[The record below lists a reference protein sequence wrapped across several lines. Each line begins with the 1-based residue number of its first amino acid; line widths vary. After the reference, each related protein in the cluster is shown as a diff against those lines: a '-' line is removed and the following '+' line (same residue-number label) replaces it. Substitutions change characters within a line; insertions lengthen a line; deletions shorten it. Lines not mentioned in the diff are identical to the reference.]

1 MFAFFSYDPRSATVD
16 WHNTRLAMNGMRQA
30 IVLLWICE
38 KWSREDEHVLVF
50 TGLFGFCYL
59 MYKKCNEFLGTLK
72 IIHIMCICGAIIT
85 IIVLIRS
92 VECNGTKMY
101 DL

>member
-16 WHNTRLAMNGMRQA
+16 LHNTRLAMNGMRQA

-38 KWSREDEHVLVF
+38 KWSREYEHVLVF

-72 IIHIMCICGAIIT
+72 IIHINVHLWSHNYDNCFDT
-85 IIVLIRS
+85 IR
-92 VECNGTKMY
+92 GM
-101 DL
+101 